1 GAICPRYSME
11 KRAKSTIFTHIAHVN
26 VHNFGNSA
34 FADPTHAPGRHIGL
48 RTMAMPGRHRIS
60 TVDLCGYHILS

>member
-1 GAICPRYSME
+1 MERAEIISQILAILE
-11 KRAKSTIFTHIAHVN
+11 DTHIAHVN